1 MNRQTTAISRPAE
14 NAGNAARTL
23 IISLFGLLPVGV
35 VSAVML
41 MQIFGI
47 WQY

>member
-1 MNRQTTAISRPAE
+1 MNRHTTAISRPAD

-23 IISLFGLLPVGV
+23 VVSLFGLLPVGV
-35 VSAVML
+35 VSVVML